1 MGTWDLN
8 FICDPRPVPFPP
20 ISPVYITPLPTTIY
34 ADNEAGK
41 ARAMATLA
49 IAETTLGDDELVK
62 LIHNGRGWLVA
73 FYDRE
78 TGDHLY
84 NV

>member
-1 MGTWDLN
+1 MIPTPLS
-8 FICDPRPVPFPP
+8 PSP
-20 ISPVYITPLPTTIY
+20 ITPVYITPPPTTIY

-49 IAETTLGDDELVK
+49 VAETTLGDDERVELV
-62 LIHNGRGWLVA
+62 LNVCPVRGRGWLVA